1 MKSQRLLLDVQNFK
15 MISWL
20 FINDIP
26 ILYTVIPAKIAL
38 IAYYYSVF
46 LMFKMFKNN
55 FIDNIANLFS
65 LANTE

>member
-1 MKSQRLLLDVQNFK
+1 MKSQRLLLDVQNLK

-20 FINDIP
+20 FINYIP

-38 IAYYYSVF
+38 IAYYYRVF
-46 LMFKMFKNN
+46 LMFKMFKKN

-65 LANTE
+65 LANA